1 MAVPDKPITRLER
14 YWAAILDK
22 IQGGGGSPVTIEP
35 LTVTENGTTTA
46 PGGKAYS
53 PVTVN
58 VPSPNSI
65 QTIESTL
72 DEPFGMM
79 TAEQI
84 TALIGQIYSG
94 DVTCE
99 LEYDASA
106 IGFSSGH
113 LTAPS
118 YKASRL
124 RGDVYFVGVMQGG
137 DAVTD
142 WTALNILYNV
152 TNGVTIYA
160 IVSGTPRDITQ
171 YASLITTTVK
181 LGIHPMPEE
190 A

>member
-1 MAVPDKPITRLER
+1 MTVREMTDLIRLGGSG
-14 YWAAILDK
+14 
-22 IQGGGGSPVTIEP
+22 GGGGSPVTVES
-35 LTVTENGTTTA
+35 LTVTANGTTTA
-46 PGGKAYS
+46 PSGKAYS

-72 DEPFGMM
+72 DEPFGTM

-84 TALIGQIYSG
+84 TALIEQISSG

-99 LEYDASA
+99 MEYDASA
-106 IGFSSGH
+106 IGFSSGR

-118 YKASRL
+118 YKANSL
-124 RGDVYFVGVMQGG
+124 RGVYFVGVMQGG
-137 DAVTD
+137 DEVTD

-152 TNGVTIYA
+152 TDGVTIYA

-171 YASLITTTVK
+171 YASRITTTVK